1 MLIYFC
7 SALTVFF
14 LQAKKKKK
22 KVKEEKHARFLKNLE
37 KLYWIA
43 SFYYLHILFFI
54 IFIFYSLG
62 KKNSNIYILSSRF
75 WMFI

>member
-14 LQAKKKKK
+14 LQAKKK

-37 KLYWIA
+37 KLY
-43 SFYYLHILFFI
+43 
-54 IFIFYSLG
+54 
-62 KKNSNIYILSSRF
+62 
-75 WMFI
+75 

>member
-14 LQAKKKKK
+14 LQAKKKK

-37 KLYWIA
+37 KLYE
-43 SFYYLHILFFI
+43 
-54 IFIFYSLG
+54 
-62 KKNSNIYILSSRF
+62 
-75 WMFI
+75 